1 MQKFSQEREKA
12 KGFVSNEQK
21 GEKAFNPK
29 NSEQKVVQ
37 TASLV
42 KSSKEVQTG
51 PNPKQHHKLKK
62 SGKEHV
68 RKNFVRKMLP
78 QFSKQTGCN

>member
-21 GEKAFNPK
+21 GEKTFNPK

-42 KSSKEVQTG
+42 KSSKVVQTG
-51 PNPKQHHKLKK
+51 PNSKQHQKLKK

-68 RKNFVRKMLP
+68 RKNFGRKRLP
-78 QFSKQTGCN
+78 

>member
-21 GEKAFNPK
+21 GEKTFNPK

-51 PNPKQHHKLKK
+51 PNSKQHQKLKK

-68 RKNFVRKMLP
+68 RKNLVRKRLP
-78 QFSKQTGCN
+78 

>member
-1 MQKFSQEREKA
+1 MQKFPQEREKA

-51 PNPKQHHKLKK
+51 PNSKQHHKLKK